1 MDCLPAVMTGGQ
13 ARNESVRERVM
24 TPKQPAADG
33 IRGYLQ
39 QLTPQTRTRLLA
51 EIERLR
57 ESGDEI
63 PGAELIIEALRSEPS
78 KEPLKE
84 AKSSTPLDPAARYFF
99 RPLEPFLV
107 DHPSERAHG
116 GEISRA
122 ALPASWVWVGR
133 GPVGGRAPEFSRAA
147 RHASSGRKGDGA

>member
-1 MDCLPAVMTGGQ
+1 MT
-13 ARNESVRERVM
+13 
-24 TPKQPAADG
+24 TKQTAADG

-99 RPLEPFLV
+99 KPLEPFLV
-107 DHPSERAHG
+107 DHPSARGHG
-116 GEISRA
+116 GESA
-122 ALPASWVWVGR
+122 G
-133 GPVGGRAPEFSRAA
+133 A
-147 RHASSGRKGDGA
+147 RRQTV

>member
-24 TPKQPAADG
+24 TRKQTAADG

-116 GEISRA
+116 GEISPA
-122 ALPASWVWVGR
+122 ALPAVLLWLRRRLSAAANPGFSTHVWPHLSVR
-133 GPVGGRAPEFSRAA
+133 
-147 RHASSGRKGDGA
+147 